1 MTDTRTPRSGSAQ
14 AVAWIA
20 RQLQWEDTLAALRRG
35 READGPATD
44 RKAA

>member
-1 MTDTRTPRSGSAQ
+1 MTDTRTPQSGSAQ

-20 RQLQWEDTLAALRRG
+20 RQLQWEDTLAALHRG
-35 READGPATD
+35 REAETATD